1 MTLKEHFKT
10 APKNATYKSK
20 TIQNELINIIV
31 DKIQQHIVDQ
41 IKDRGGR
48 FSISADEVRDI
59 SNQEQ
64 QAVNLRCF
72 DKSGR

>member
-1 MTLKEHFKT
+1 M
-10 APKNATYKSK
+10 
-20 TIQNELINIIV
+20 NIIG

-41 IKDRGGR
+41 IKDCEGW

-64 QAVNLRCF
+64 LAVILRYV
-72 DKSGR
+72 DKKCMKTHALLAKILV

>member
-1 MTLKEHFKT
+1 M
-10 APKNATYKSK
+10 
-20 TIQNELINIIV
+20 NIIG

-41 IKDRGGR
+41 IKDYEGW

-64 QAVNLRCF
+64 LAVILRYV
-72 DKSGR
+72 DKKCMKTHSLLAKTLV